1 MGKPRLQAL
10 LSFLTKCRLSCSPL
24 LQSLSSEAHFHQKC
38 FLWIFFL
45 IAVSAFSKSMQGQSW
60 LRLQPPWGD
69 TASDCLSA
77 SLQSV
82 VRICCIR
89 SFGHFIT
96 HLQGSILQFNSE
108 LGIFI
113 SIAQSEQ
120 DNLLHQAQA
129 QFHMVSWQRWANSLY
144 LAQFPVDYY

>member
-1 MGKPRLQAL
+1 MFPLDFFFNSGFCLFQKRELQG
-10 LSFLTKCRLSCSPL
+10 R
-24 LQSLSSEAHFHQKC
+24 
-38 FLWIFFL
+38 
-45 IAVSAFSKSMQGQSW
+45 SW
-60 LRLQPPWGD
+60 LQPLWGD
-69 TASDCLSA
+69 VAGDCLSA

-129 QFHMVSWQRWANSLY
+129 QFHMVSWQRWANCLY